1 MIFPGPRQVLALTT
15 AWPTNA
21 MRQLASTPSGFSLLE
36 LSMVLIIV
44 TLLFSSMIP
53 GFSAWRQAAENEE
66 LQRQL
71 TMASEALFGFAM
83 RNGRLPCP
91 AAPATSGSESP
102 EAGGNCSHPW
112 NGLLPASSLGLQPL
126 DEHGYA
132 LDPWGNPLHYAIS
145 AFTAPPCGGAPCL
158 SSENSIRLLWNSETP
173 PTPDLRICSTA
184 QGKAGASDKAE
195 CAVGSALTKDA
206 VAVVFS
212 LGRNGKRHPVSA
224 DEAANSDN
232 DRLFVA
238 HPGTLP
244 PDEFDDQVNWI
255 SASIFYSRLMAAGRL
270 P

>member
-1 MIFPGPRQVLALTT
+1 
-15 AWPTNA
+15 
-21 MRQLASTPSGFSLLE
+21 MRQPASVPSGFSLIE

-53 GFSAWRQAAENEE
+53 GFSAWRQGAENEE
-66 LQRQL
+66 VQRQL
-71 TMASEALFGFAM
+71 ATANEALLGFAM

-102 EAGGNCSHPW
+102 ETGGNCSHPW

-145 AFTAPPCGGAPCL
+145 TFTGAPCGSAPCL
-158 SSENSIRLLWNSETP
+158 SSENGIRLLWNSETP
-173 PTPDLRICSTA
+173 PAPDLRICSTA
-184 QGKAGASDKAE
+184 KEKTGTGDKAE
-195 CAVGSALTKDA
+195 CAAGSALTKDA
-206 VAVVFS
+206 VAIVFS
-212 LGRNGKRHPVSA
+212 LGRNGKRNPGSA

-232 DRLFVA
+232 DRLFVSR
-238 HPGTLP
+238 PGTLP
-244 PDEFDDQVNWI
+244 PDEFDDQI
-255 SASIFYSRLMAAGRL
+255 SWLSSSIFYSRLMMAGRL